1 MSRASE
7 VEFDP
12 KSVHPALVDDCKEIL
27 LTIKKVNLKMEATT
41 LHYHKIMRL
50 HQSYIA
56 ELENY
61 LVLARVKHTLDSIL
75 GPQDDK
81 ENKQHQEII
90 SDGLKGINGDSTGYD
105 SKIPSTNFYIF
116 PSSDYSDTI

>member
-1 MSRASE
+1 
-7 VEFDP
+7 
-12 KSVHPALVDDCKEIL
+12 
-27 LTIKKVNLKMEATT
+27 LKMEATT

-75 GPQDDK
+75 SPQDDK

-90 SDGLKGINGDSTGYD
+90 GDSTGYD

>member
-1 MSRASE
+1 
-7 VEFDP
+7 
-12 KSVHPALVDDCKEIL
+12 
-27 LTIKKVNLKMEATT
+27 
-41 LHYHKIMRL
+41 MRL

-75 GPQDDK
+75 DPQDDK

-90 SDGLKGINGDSTGYD
+90 TDGLKGIHGDSTGYD

-116 PSSDYSDTI
+116 PSSAYSGTI